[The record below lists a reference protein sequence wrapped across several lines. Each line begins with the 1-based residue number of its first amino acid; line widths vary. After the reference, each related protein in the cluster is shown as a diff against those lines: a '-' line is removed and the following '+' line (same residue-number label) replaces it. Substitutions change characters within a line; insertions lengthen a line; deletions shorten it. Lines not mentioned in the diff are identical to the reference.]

1 MPLPQKLVFFVCQHL
16 STNILEMNY
25 G

>member
-1 MPLPQKLVFFVCQHL
+1 MPLPQKVVFFVCQHL